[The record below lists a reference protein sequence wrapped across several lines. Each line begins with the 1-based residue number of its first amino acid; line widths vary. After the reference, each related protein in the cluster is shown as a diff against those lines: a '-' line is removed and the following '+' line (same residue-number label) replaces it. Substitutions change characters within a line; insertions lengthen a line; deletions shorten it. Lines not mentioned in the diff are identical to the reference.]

1 MPIMPYPRSET
12 TAKLLV
18 PVLALSL
25 LAVARDAA
33 ARQTQAPVSGAAPA
47 ANPFGP
53 GEAAEYE
60 VKLGGIRV
68 GSGSMAITG
77 IEQVA
82 GHDTYHAVLRLSGGI
97 PFARVDD
104 RFESWIDVDGLFSRR
119 FKQNQ
124 REVRFRRNRTYEFD
138 PERRTYRRAD
148 NGEVGRL
155 PTNRPLDDV
164 SFLYYARTLPLRV
177 GDVYT
182 IPRYFK
188 EDGNPVVIRVLR
200 KETVTVPAGRFET
213 VVVQPIIKTDGL
225 FGEGGHAEVFFSDD
239 ERRIL
244 VQMSSRVPVVGSL
257 SLHLRSYEPG
267 SRLSGAGSSGAPES
281 APQ

>member
-1 MPIMPYPRSET
+1 MP
-12 TAKLLV
+12 LLV
-18 PVLALSL
+18 LSL
-25 LAVARDAA
+25 LGAAGDAA
-33 ARQTQAPVSGAAPA
+33 GRQVQAPVTGDTPA
-47 ANPFGP
+47 TRPFGP
-53 GEAAEYE
+53 GESAEYE
-60 VKLGGIRV
+60 VKLGGVRV
-68 GSGSMAITG
+68 GSGSMHISG
-77 IEQVA
+77 IEQV
-82 GHDTYHAVLRLSGGI
+82 GGYDTYHAVLRLSGGI

-138 PERRTYRRAD
+138 PERRTFRRTD

-164 SFLYYARTLPLRV
+164 SFLYYTRTLPLRV
-177 GDVYT
+177 GDTYT

-188 EDGNPVVIRVLR
+188 EDGNPVVLRVLR

-213 VVVQPIIKTDGL
+213 IVVQPIIKTDGL
-225 FGEGGHAEVFFSDD
+225 FGEGGRAEVFFSDD
-239 ERRIL
+239 DRRIL
-244 VQMSSRVPVVGSL
+244 VQMSSRVPVIGSL

-267 SRLSGAGSSGAPES
+267 TRPSGVGSSPPEP
-281 APQ
+281 AAQ